1 MTGTEEAREAWR
13 QHCIDMAEGRK
24 PATTSAAFDA
34 GVRAGIRLARASV
47 EHELSAIHPDS
58 PITRDGALTSAL
70 AAIDALEAD
79 HD

>member
-1 MTGTEEAREAWR
+1 MSAEEAREAWR

-34 GVRAGIRLARASV
+34 GVRAGIRLAREAV
-47 EHELSAIHPDS
+47 AAEYHGGTARGDDYFAE
-58 PITRDGALTSAL
+58 AL
-70 AAIDALEAD
+70 AAIDALEAN